1 MAPSAQTAIGGV
13 HKTRPRAAPFAGIP
27 TMKSDT
33 SLFAAID
40 LGSNAFRLMIGQ
52 PLKRSQQII
61 VQEVKTLREPVR
73 LSEGLQGGAL
83 DELALD
89 RGWQALA
96 RFGKK
101 LRGFESGRVRAVATS
116 AVREADNAQL
126 FLASAER
133 HLGFRIDVIS
143 GHEEAQLVYDGV
155 AHTIPDPA
163 CMRLVLDIGGGSTE
177 LILGKGAHPL
187 VTESIAIGSGTFG
200 ASYFPGGLI
209 TAKALLEAERVA
221 TLEFEKVARR
231 YRAMGWHQV
240 IGSSGTARM
249 LAKVLKA
256 NVLNDHGQTGITYG
270 GLLRLS
276 LRLLEVGHV
285 KQLKLAGLQTHRMSI
300 LPGGLVVM
308 LAAFKVF
315 GVLHMTPSE
324 PGLRLGVL
332 HGLMSRH

>member
-1 MAPSAQTAIGGV
+1 
-13 HKTRPRAAPFAGIP
+13 
-27 TMKSDT
+27 MKQDA

-52 PLKRSQQII
+52 SVRSRQGLMI
-61 VQEVKTLREPVR
+61 QEVKTLREPVR
-73 LSEGLQGGAL
+73 LAEGFEGGAL
-83 DELALD
+83 DALALD

-101 LRGFESGRVRAVATS
+101 LRGFEAGKVRAVATS

-126 FLASAER
+126 FLHSAER

-143 GHEEAQLVYDGV
+143 GHEEAQLVYAGV
-155 AHTIPDPA
+155 AHSLPGAED
-163 CMRLVLDIGGGSTE
+163 MRLVVDIGGGSTE
-177 LILGKGAHPL
+177 LILGQGSQPL
-187 VTESIAIGSGTFG
+187 LTESIAIGSGTLG
-200 ASYFPGGLI
+200 ARYFPDGRIAPG
-209 TAKALLEAERVA
+209 ALQEAERVA
-221 TLEFEKVARR
+221 ILQFEKVARR
-231 YRAMGWHQV
+231 YRAQGWQQT

-256 NVLNDHGQTGITYG
+256 NRLNDLGQDGITYG

-276 LRLLEVGHV
+276 LLLLKV
-285 KQLKLAGLQTHRMSI
+285 KNVQQLKLAGLQPHRQSI
-300 LPGGLVVM
+300 LPGGLVLM
-308 LAAFKVF
+308 LAAFKAF
-315 GVLHMTPSE
+315 GISQMVPSE

>member
-1 MAPSAQTAIGGV
+1 
-13 HKTRPRAAPFAGIP
+13 
-27 TMKSDT
+27 MKQDA

-52 PLKRSQQII
+52 SVRSRQGLMI
-61 VQEVKTLREPVR
+61 QEVKTLREPVR
-73 LSEGLQGGAL
+73 LAEGFEGGAL
-83 DELALD
+83 DALALD

-101 LRGFESGRVRAVATS
+101 LRGFEAGKVRAVATS

-126 FLASAER
+126 FLHSAER

-143 GHEEAQLVYDGV
+143 GHEEAQLVYAGV
-155 AHTIPDPA
+155 AHSLPDA
-163 CMRLVLDIGGGSTE
+163 EDMRLVVDIGGGSTE
-177 LILGKGAHPL
+177 LILGQGSQPL
-187 VTESIAIGSGTFG
+187 LTESIAIGSGTLG
-200 ASYFPGGLI
+200 ARYFPDGRIAPG
-209 TAKALLEAERVA
+209 ALQEAERVA
-221 TLEFEKVARR
+221 ILQFEKVARR
-231 YRAMGWHQV
+231 YRAQGWQQT

-256 NVLNDHGQTGITYG
+256 NRLNDFGQDGITYG

-276 LRLLEVGHV
+276 LLLLKV
-285 KQLKLAGLQTHRMSI
+285 KNVQQLKLAGLQPHRQSI
-300 LPGGLVVM
+300 LPGGLVLM
-308 LAAFKVF
+308 LAAFKAF
-315 GVLHMTPSE
+315 GISQMAPSE

>member
-1 MAPSAQTAIGGV
+1 M
-13 HKTRPRAAPFAGIP
+13 FAGIP
-27 TMKSDT
+27 MKDDA

-52 PLKRSQQII
+52 SVRSRKGLMI
-61 VQEVKTLREPVR
+61 QEVKTLREPVR
-73 LSEGLQGGAL
+73 LAEGFDGGAL
-83 DELALD
+83 DEMALD

-101 LRGFESGRVRAVATS
+101 LRGFEAGKVRAVATS

-126 FLASAER
+126 FLHSAER

-143 GHEEAQLVYDGV
+143 GHEEAQLVYAGV
-155 AHTIPDPA
+155 AHSLPGAED
-163 CMRLVLDIGGGSTE
+163 MRLVVDIGGGSTE
-177 LILGKGAHPL
+177 LILGQGTQPL
-187 VTESIAIGSGTFG
+187 LTESIAIGSGTLG
-200 ASYFPGGLI
+200 ARYFPDGRIAPG
-209 TAKALLEAERVA
+209 ALQEAERVA
-221 TLEFEKVARR
+221 ILQFEKVARR
-231 YRAMGWHQV
+231 YRAQGWQQT

-256 NVLNDHGQTGITYG
+256 NRLNDFGQDGITYG

-276 LRLLEVGHV
+276 LLLLKV
-285 KQLKLAGLQTHRMSI
+285 KNVQQLKLAGLQPHRQSI
-300 LPGGLVVM
+300 LPGGLVLM

-315 GVLHMTPSE
+315 GISQMAPSE

>member
-1 MAPSAQTAIGGV
+1 M
-13 HKTRPRAAPFAGIP
+13 FAGIP
-27 TMKSDT
+27 MKEDA

-52 PLKRSQQII
+52 SVRSRKGLMI
-61 VQEVKTLREPVR
+61 QEVKTLREPVR
-73 LSEGLQGGAL
+73 LAEGFDGGAL
-83 DELALD
+83 DALALD

-101 LRGFESGRVRAVATS
+101 LRGFEAGKVRAVATS

-126 FLASAER
+126 FLHSAER

-143 GHEEAQLVYDGV
+143 GHEEAQLVYAGV
-155 AHTIPDPA
+155 AHSLPGAED
-163 CMRLVLDIGGGSTE
+163 MRLVVDIGGGSTE
-177 LILGKGAHPL
+177 LILGQGTQPL
-187 VTESIAIGSGTFG
+187 LTESIAIGSGTLG
-200 ASYFPGGLI
+200 ARYFPDGRIAPG
-209 TAKALLEAERVA
+209 ALQEAERVA
-221 TLEFEKVARR
+221 ILQFEKVARR
-231 YRAMGWHQV
+231 YRAQGWQQT

-256 NVLNDHGQTGITYG
+256 NRLNDFGQEGITYG

-276 LRLLEVGHV
+276 LLLLKV
-285 KQLKLAGLQTHRMSI
+285 KNVQQLKLAGLQPHRQSI
-300 LPGGLVVM
+300 LPGGLVLM

-315 GVLHMTPSE
+315 GISQMAPSE

>member
-1 MAPSAQTAIGGV
+1 M
-13 HKTRPRAAPFAGIP
+13 
-27 TMKSDT
+27 
-33 SLFAAID
+33 
-40 LGSNAFRLMIGQ
+40 MIGQ
-52 PLKRSQQII
+52 QVRRSQQIVI
-61 VQEVKTLREPVR
+61 QEVKTLREPVR
-73 LSEGLQGGAL
+73 LAEGLRGGAL

-101 LRGFESGRVRAVATS
+101 LRGFEAGRVRAVATS
-116 AVREADNAQL
+116 AVREAENAQL

-133 HLGFRIDVIS
+133 HLGFRIDVIT
-143 GHEEAQLVYDGV
+143 GHEEARLVYAGV

-163 CMRLVLDIGGGSTE
+163 RMRLVVDIGGGSTE
-177 LILGKGAHPL
+177 LILGKGTQPL
-187 VTESIAIGSGTFG
+187 VTESITIGSGTLG
-200 ASYFPGGLI
+200 ARYFAGGVI

-221 TLEFEKVARR
+221 TLQFEKVARR
-231 YRAMGWHQV
+231 YRALGWQQA

-256 NVLNDHGQTGITYG
+256 NGLNDDGQSGITYS

-285 KQLKLAGLQTHRMSI
+285 RQLKLAGLQAHRLSI
-300 LPGGLVVM
+300 LPGGLVAM

>member
-1 MAPSAQTAIGGV
+1 
-13 HKTRPRAAPFAGIP
+13 
-27 TMKSDT
+27 MKGDA

-40 LGSNAFRLMIGQ
+40 LGSNAFRMMIGQ
-52 PLKRSQQII
+52 QVRRSQQIVI
-61 VQEVKTLREPVR
+61 QEVKTLREPVR
-73 LSEGLQGGAL
+73 LAEGLRGGAL

-101 LRGFESGRVRAVATS
+101 LRGFEAGRVRAVATS
-116 AVREADNAQL
+116 AVREAENAQL

-133 HLGFRIDVIS
+133 HLGFRIDVIT
-143 GHEEAQLVYDGV
+143 GHEEARLVYAGV

-163 CMRLVLDIGGGSTE
+163 RMRLVVDIGGGSTE
-177 LILGKGAHPL
+177 LILGKGTQPL
-187 VTESIAIGSGTFG
+187 VTESITIGSGTLG
-200 ASYFPGGLI
+200 ARYFAGGVI

-221 TLEFEKVARR
+221 TLQFEKVARR
-231 YRAMGWHQV
+231 YRALGWQQA

-256 NVLNDHGQTGITYG
+256 NGLNDDGQSGITYS

-285 KQLKLAGLQTHRMSI
+285 RQLKLAGLQAHRLSI
-300 LPGGLVVM
+300 LPGGLVAM

>member
-1 MAPSAQTAIGGV
+1 MKDAP
-13 HKTRPRAAPFAGIP
+13 
-27 TMKSDT
+27 
-33 SLFAAID
+33 LFAAID

-52 PLKRSQQII
+52 SVRRNQQMVI
-61 VQEVKTLREPVR
+61 QEVKTLREPVR
-73 LSEGLQGGAL
+73 LAEGLQGGAL

-101 LRGFESGRVRAVATS
+101 LRGFEAGRVRAVATS
-116 AVREADNAQL
+116 AVREADNAPL

-143 GHEEAQLVYDGV
+143 GHEEAQLVYAGV
-155 AHTIPDPA
+155 AHTLPA
-163 CMRLVLDIGGGSTE
+163 QTTRLVVDIGGGSTE
-177 LILGKGAHPL
+177 MIIGRGNQLL

-200 ASYFPGGLI
+200 ARYFHGGRI
-209 TAKALLEAERVA
+209 VAEALLEAERAA
-221 TLEFEKVARR
+221 TVQFERIARR
-231 YRAMGWHQV
+231 YRAMGWQQAV
-240 IGSSGTARM
+240 GSSGTARM

-256 NVLNDHGQTGITYG
+256 NGLNDDGQSGITYG

-276 LRLLEVGHV
+276 LRLLEVKHV
-285 KQLKLAGLQTHRMSI
+285 KHLKLAGLPTHRLSI

-315 GVLHMTPSE
+315 GITQMIASE
-324 PGLRLGVL
+324 PGLRFGVL
-332 HGLMSRH
+332 HGLMSKH

>member
-1 MAPSAQTAIGGV
+1 
-13 HKTRPRAAPFAGIP
+13 
-27 TMKSDT
+27 MKLPGTPARKGDA

-40 LGSNAFRLMIGQ
+40 LGSNAFRMMIGQ
-52 PLKRSQQII
+52 SVKRNQKWMIH
-61 VQEVKTLREPVR
+61 EVKTLREPVR
-73 LSEGLQGGAL
+73 LSEGFQGGAL
-83 DELALD
+83 DEMALD
-89 RGWQALA
+89 RGWQALS

-101 LRGFESGRVRAVATS
+101 LRGFEPGRVRAVATS

-143 GHEEAQLVYDGV
+143 GHEEAHLVYAGV
-155 AHTIPDPA
+155 AHSIPSPLS
-163 CMRLVLDIGGGSTE
+163 MRLVVDIGGGSTE
-177 LILGKGAHPL
+177 LILGQGTQPL
-187 VTESIAIGSGTFG
+187 LTESIAIGSGTFG
-200 ASYFPGGLI
+200 ARYFSGGCI
-209 TAKALLEAERVA
+209 TAPALLEAERVA
-221 TLEFEKVARR
+221 TLQFEKVARR
-231 YRAMGWHQV
+231 YRALGWQQA

-256 NVLNDHGQTGITYG
+256 NGMNDDGESGITYA

-285 KQLKLAGLQTHRMSI
+285 KQLKLAGLQNHRLST

-315 GVLHMTPSE
+315 GISQMTPSE
-324 PGLRLGVL
+324 GGLRFGVL
-332 HGLMSRH
+332 HGLMARH

>member
-1 MAPSAQTAIGGV
+1 
-13 HKTRPRAAPFAGIP
+13 
-27 TMKSDT
+27 MKGDA

-52 PLKRSQQII
+52 SVKRNQQLVI
-61 VQEVKTLREPVR
+61 QEVKTLREPVR
-73 LSEGLQGGAL
+73 LAEGFQGGAL
-83 DELALD
+83 DEMALD

-101 LRGFESGRVRAVATS
+101 LRGFEPGRVRAVATS

-133 HLGFRIDVIS
+133 HLGFSIDVIS
-143 GHEEAQLVYDGV
+143 GHEEARLVYAGV
-155 AHTIPDPA
+155 AHTVPGTQRK
-163 CMRLVLDIGGGSTE
+163 RLVIDIGGGSTE
-177 LILGKGAHPL
+177 LILGQGAQPL
-187 VTESIAIGSGTFG
+187 LTESIAIGSGTFG
-200 ASYFPGGLI
+200 ARYFQGGRI
-209 TAKALLEAERVA
+209 TAPALLEAERVA
-221 TLEFEKVARR
+221 TLQFERVARR
-231 YRAMGWHQV
+231 YRTLGWQQV

-256 NVLNDHGQTGITYG
+256 NDLNDEGQGGITYS

-285 KQLKLAGLQTHRMSI
+285 NQLRLAGLQSHRLSI
-300 LPGGLVVM
+300 LPGGLVLM

-315 GVLHMTPSE
+315 GVSHMTPSE
-324 PGLRLGVL
+324 PGLRFGVL

>member
-1 MAPSAQTAIGGV
+1 
-13 HKTRPRAAPFAGIP
+13 
-27 TMKSDT
+27 MKEDA

-52 PLKRSQQII
+52 SVRSRKGFMI
-61 VQEVKTLREPVR
+61 QEVKTVREPVR
-73 LSEGLQGGAL
+73 LAEGFDGGAL
-83 DELALD
+83 DALALD

-101 LRGFESGRVRAVATS
+101 LRGFEPGRVRAVATS

-133 HLGFRIDVIS
+133 HLGFSIDVIS
-143 GHEEAQLVYDGV
+143 GHEETRLVYAGV
-155 AHTIPDPA
+155 AHTIPSAED
-163 CMRLVLDIGGGSTE
+163 MRLVVDIGGGSTE
-177 LILGKGAHPL
+177 LILGQGAQPL
-187 VTESIAIGSGTFG
+187 LTESIAIGSGTLG
-200 ASYFPGGLI
+200 ARYFRDGDI
-209 TAKALLEAERVA
+209 CAAALQEAERVA
-221 TLEFEKVARR
+221 IVQFEKVARR
-231 YRAMGWHQV
+231 YRAQGWQQT

-256 NVLNDHGQTGITYG
+256 NRLNDFGQDGITYG

-276 LRLLEVGHV
+276 LLLLKVNNV
-285 KQLKLAGLQTHRMSI
+285 QQLKLAGLQPHRQSI
-300 LPGGLVVM
+300 LPGGLVLM

-315 GVLHMTPSE
+315 GISQMVPSE

-332 HGLMSRH
+332 HGLMSKH

>member
-1 MAPSAQTAIGGV
+1 
-13 HKTRPRAAPFAGIP
+13 
-27 TMKSDT
+27 MKGDA

-52 PLKRSQQII
+52 PVKRNQAFMIR
-61 VQEVKTLREPVR
+61 ELKTLREPVR
-73 LSEGLQGGAL
+73 LAEGFQGGAL

-101 LRGFESGRVRAVATS
+101 LRGFEQGRVRAVATS
-116 AVREADNAQL
+116 ALREAENADL

-133 HLGFRIDVIS
+133 HLGFPIDVIS
-143 GHEEAQLVYDGV
+143 GQEEARLVYAGV
-155 AHTIPDPA
+155 AHRNPCA
-163 CMRLVLDIGGGSTE
+163 ESMRLVVDIGGGSTE
-177 LILGKGAHPL
+177 LILGRGSEPL
-187 VTESIAIGSGTFG
+187 VSQSIAIGSGTFG
-200 ASYFPGGLI
+200 ARYFAGGRI
-209 TAKALLEAERVA
+209 TAQALLEAELVA
-221 TLEFEKVARR
+221 TLEFDKVARR
-231 YRAMGWHQV
+231 YRAQGWQQT

-249 LAKVLKA
+249 LARILNA
-256 NVLNDHGQTGITYG
+256 NGLNDPGQDGITYS

-285 KQLKLAGLQTHRMSI
+285 KKLKLAGLQAHRMSI
-300 LPGGLVVM
+300 LPGGLVLM

-315 GVLHMTPSE
+315 GINHMTPSE
-324 PGLRLGVL
+324 PGLRFGVL

>member
-1 MAPSAQTAIGGV
+1 MKDAP
-13 HKTRPRAAPFAGIP
+13 
-27 TMKSDT
+27 
-33 SLFAAID
+33 LFAAID
-40 LGSNAFRLMIGQ
+40 LGSNAFRMMIGQ
-52 PLKRSQQII
+52 SVRRNQQMVI
-61 VQEVKTLREPVR
+61 QEVKTLREPVR
-73 LSEGLQGGAL
+73 LAEGLQGGAL

-101 LRGFESGRVRAVATS
+101 LRGFEAGRVRAVATS
-116 AVREADNAQL
+116 AVREAENAPL

-143 GHEEAQLVYDGV
+143 GHEEAQLVYAGV
-155 AHTIPDPA
+155 AHTLPA
-163 CMRLVLDIGGGSTE
+163 QTTRLVVDIGGGSTE
-177 LILGKGAHPL
+177 MIIGRGDQLL

-200 ASYFPGGLI
+200 AHYFHGGRI
-209 TAKALLEAERVA
+209 VAEALLEAERAA
-221 TLEFEKVARR
+221 TVQFERIARR
-231 YRAMGWHQV
+231 YRAMGWQQA

-256 NVLNDHGQTGITYG
+256 NGLNDDGQGGITYG

-276 LRLLEVGHV
+276 LRLLEVKHV
-285 KQLKLAGLQTHRMSI
+285 KHLKLAGLPTHRLSI

-315 GVLHMTPSE
+315 GITHMIASE
-324 PGLRLGVL
+324 PGLRFGVL
-332 HGLMSRH
+332 HGLMSKH

>member
-1 MAPSAQTAIGGV
+1 
-13 HKTRPRAAPFAGIP
+13 
-27 TMKSDT
+27 MKEDA

-52 PLKRSQQII
+52 SVRSRKGLMI
-61 VQEVKTLREPVR
+61 QEVKTLREPVR
-73 LSEGLQGGAL
+73 LAEGFDGGAL
-83 DELALD
+83 DEMALD

-101 LRGFESGRVRAVATS
+101 LRGFEAGKVRAVATS

-126 FLASAER
+126 FLHSAER

-143 GHEEAQLVYDGV
+143 GHEEAQLVYAGV
-155 AHTIPDPA
+155 AHSLPGDED
-163 CMRLVLDIGGGSTE
+163 MRLVVDIGGGSTE
-177 LILGKGAHPL
+177 LILGQGTQPL
-187 VTESIAIGSGTFG
+187 LTESIAIGSGTLG
-200 ASYFPGGLI
+200 ARYFPDGRIAPG
-209 TAKALLEAERVA
+209 ALQEAERVA
-221 TLEFEKVARR
+221 ILQFEKVARR
-231 YRAMGWHQV
+231 YRAQGWQQT

-256 NVLNDHGQTGITYG
+256 NRLNDFGQDGITYG

-276 LRLLEVGHV
+276 LLLLKV
-285 KQLKLAGLQTHRMSI
+285 KNVQQLKLAGLQPHRQSI
-300 LPGGLVVM
+300 LPGGLVLM

-315 GVLHMTPSE
+315 GISQMAPSE

>member
-1 MAPSAQTAIGGV
+1 M
-13 HKTRPRAAPFAGIP
+13 FAGIP
-27 TMKSDT
+27 MKEDA

-52 PLKRSQQII
+52 SVRSRKGLMI
-61 VQEVKTLREPVR
+61 QEVKTLREPVR
-73 LSEGLQGGAL
+73 LAEGFDGGAL
-83 DELALD
+83 DEMALD

-101 LRGFESGRVRAVATS
+101 LRGFEAGKVRAVATS

-126 FLASAER
+126 FLHSAER

-143 GHEEAQLVYDGV
+143 GHEEAQLVYAGV
-155 AHTIPDPA
+155 AHSLPGAED
-163 CMRLVLDIGGGSTE
+163 MRLVVDIGGGSTE
-177 LILGKGAHPL
+177 LILGQGAQPL
-187 VTESIAIGSGTFG
+187 LTESIAIGSGTLG
-200 ASYFPGGLI
+200 ARYFPDGRIAPG
-209 TAKALLEAERVA
+209 ALQEAERVA
-221 TLEFEKVARR
+221 ILQFEKVARR
-231 YRAMGWHQV
+231 YRAQGWQQT

-256 NVLNDHGQTGITYG
+256 NRLNDFGQDGITYG

-276 LRLLEVGHV
+276 LLLLKV
-285 KQLKLAGLQTHRMSI
+285 KNVQQLKLAGLQPHRQSI
-300 LPGGLVVM
+300 LPGGLVLM

-315 GVLHMTPSE
+315 GISQMAPSE

>member
-1 MAPSAQTAIGGV
+1 MKDAP
-13 HKTRPRAAPFAGIP
+13 
-27 TMKSDT
+27 
-33 SLFAAID
+33 LFAAID
-40 LGSNAFRLMIGQ
+40 LGSNAFRMMIGQ
-52 PLKRSQQII
+52 SVRRNQQMVI
-61 VQEVKTLREPVR
+61 QEVKTLREPVR
-73 LSEGLQGGAL
+73 LAEGLQGGAL

-101 LRGFESGRVRAVATS
+101 LRGFEAGRVRAVATS
-116 AVREADNAQL
+116 AVREADNAPL

-143 GHEEAQLVYDGV
+143 GHEEAQLVYAGV
-155 AHTIPDPA
+155 AHTLPA
-163 CMRLVLDIGGGSTE
+163 QSTRLVVDIGGGSTE
-177 LILGKGAHPL
+177 MIIGRGDRLL

-200 ASYFPGGLI
+200 AHYFHGGRI
-209 TAKALLEAERVA
+209 VAEALLEAERAA
-221 TLEFEKVARR
+221 TVQFERIARR
-231 YRAMGWHQV
+231 YRAMGWQQA

-256 NVLNDHGQTGITYG
+256 NGLNDDGQSGITYG

-276 LRLLEVGHV
+276 LRLLEVKHV
-285 KQLKLAGLQTHRMSI
+285 KHLKLAGLPTHRLSI

-315 GVLHMTPSE
+315 GITHMIASE
-324 PGLRLGVL
+324 PGLRFGVL
-332 HGLMSRH
+332 HGLMSKH

>member
-1 MAPSAQTAIGGV
+1 
-13 HKTRPRAAPFAGIP
+13 
-27 TMKSDT
+27 MKEDA

-52 PLKRSQQII
+52 SVRSRKGFMI
-61 VQEVKTLREPVR
+61 QEVKTLREPVR
-73 LSEGLQGGAL
+73 LAEGFDGGAL
-83 DELALD
+83 DEMALD

-101 LRGFESGRVRAVATS
+101 LRGFEAGKVRAVATS

-126 FLASAER
+126 FLHSAER

-143 GHEEAQLVYDGV
+143 GHEEAQLVYAGV
-155 AHTIPDPA
+155 AHSLPGAED
-163 CMRLVLDIGGGSTE
+163 MRLVVDIGGGSTE
-177 LILGKGAHPL
+177 LILGQGSQPL
-187 VTESIAIGSGTFG
+187 LTESIAIGSGTLG
-200 ASYFPGGLI
+200 ARYFPDGRIAPG
-209 TAKALLEAERVA
+209 ALQEAERVA
-221 TLEFEKVARR
+221 ILQFEKVARR
-231 YRAMGWHQV
+231 YRAQGWQQT

-256 NVLNDHGQTGITYG
+256 NRLNDFGQDGITYG

-276 LRLLEVGHV
+276 LLLLKV
-285 KQLKLAGLQTHRMSI
+285 KNVQQLKLAGLQPHRQSI
-300 LPGGLVVM
+300 LPGGLVLM

-315 GVLHMTPSE
+315 GISQMAPSE

>member
-1 MAPSAQTAIGGV
+1 MKDAP
-13 HKTRPRAAPFAGIP
+13 
-27 TMKSDT
+27 
-33 SLFAAID
+33 LFAAID

-52 PLKRSQQII
+52 SVRRNQQMVI
-61 VQEVKTLREPVR
+61 QEVKTLREPVR
-73 LSEGLQGGAL
+73 LAEGLQGGAL

-101 LRGFESGRVRAVATS
+101 LRGFEAGRVRAVATS
-116 AVREADNAQL
+116 AVREADNAPL

-143 GHEEAQLVYDGV
+143 GHEEAQLVYAGV
-155 AHTIPDPA
+155 AHTLPA
-163 CMRLVLDIGGGSTE
+163 QTTRLVVDIGGGSTE
-177 LILGKGAHPL
+177 MIIGRGDQLL

-200 ASYFPGGLI
+200 ARYFHGGRI
-209 TAKALLEAERVA
+209 VAEALLEAERAA
-221 TLEFEKVARR
+221 TVQFERIARR
-231 YRAMGWHQV
+231 YRAMGWQQAV
-240 IGSSGTARM
+240 GSSGTARM

-256 NVLNDHGQTGITYG
+256 NGLNDDGQSGITYG

-276 LRLLEVGHV
+276 LRLLEVKHV
-285 KQLKLAGLQTHRMSI
+285 KHLKLAGLPTHRLSI

-315 GVLHMTPSE
+315 GITHMIASE
-324 PGLRLGVL
+324 PGLRFGVL
-332 HGLMSRH
+332 HGLMSKH

>member
-1 MAPSAQTAIGGV
+1 MKLP
-13 HKTRPRAAPFAGIP
+13 GIR
-27 TMKSDT
+27 TMKGDT

-40 LGSNAFRLMIGQ
+40 LGSNAFRMMIGQ
-52 PLKRSQQII
+52 PVKRNQKWMI
-61 VQEVKTLREPVR
+61 QEVKTLREPVR
-73 LSEGLQGGAL
+73 LSEGFQGGAL
-83 DELALD
+83 DEMALD
-89 RGWQALA
+89 RGWQALS

-101 LRGFESGRVRAVATS
+101 LRGFEAGRVRAVATS

-143 GHEEAQLVYDGV
+143 GHEEANLVYAGV
-155 AHTIPDPA
+155 AHSIPSPA
-163 CMRLVLDIGGGSTE
+163 SLRLVVDIGGGSTE
-177 LILGKGAHPL
+177 LILGQGAQPL
-187 VTESIAIGSGTFG
+187 LTESIAIGSGTFG
-200 ASYFPGGLI
+200 ARYFSGGCI
-209 TAKALLEAERVA
+209 TAPALLEAERVA
-221 TLEFEKVARR
+221 TLQFEKVARR
-231 YRAMGWHQV
+231 YRALGWQQT

-256 NVLNDHGQTGITYG
+256 NGMNDDGESGITYS

-285 KQLKLAGLQTHRMSI
+285 KQLKLAGLQNHRLSS

-315 GVLHMTPSE
+315 GISHMTPSE
-324 PGLRLGVL
+324 GGLRFGVM

>member
-1 MAPSAQTAIGGV
+1 MKDAP
-13 HKTRPRAAPFAGIP
+13 
-27 TMKSDT
+27 
-33 SLFAAID
+33 LFAAID

-52 PLKRSQQII
+52 SVRRNQQMVI
-61 VQEVKTLREPVR
+61 QEVKTLREPVR
-73 LSEGLQGGAL
+73 LAEGLQGGAL

-101 LRGFESGRVRAVATS
+101 LRGFEAGRVRAVATS
-116 AVREADNAQL
+116 AVREADNAPL

-143 GHEEAQLVYDGV
+143 GHEEAQLVYAGV
-155 AHTIPDPA
+155 AHTLPA
-163 CMRLVLDIGGGSTE
+163 QNTRLVVDIGGGSTE
-177 LILGKGAHPL
+177 MIIGRGDQLL
-187 VTESIAIGSGTFG
+187 VTESIFIGSGTFG
-200 ASYFPGGLI
+200 AHYFHGGRI
-209 TAKALLEAERVA
+209 VAEALLEAERAA
-221 TLEFEKVARR
+221 TVQFERIARR
-231 YRAMGWHQV
+231 YRAMGWQQA

-256 NVLNDHGQTGITYG
+256 NGLNDDGLSGITYG

-276 LRLLEVGHV
+276 LRLLEVKHV
-285 KQLKLAGLQTHRMSI
+285 KHLKLAGLPTHRLSI

-315 GVLHMTPSE
+315 GITHMIASE

-332 HGLMSRH
+332 HGLMSKH

>member
-1 MAPSAQTAIGGV
+1 MKDAP
-13 HKTRPRAAPFAGIP
+13 
-27 TMKSDT
+27 
-33 SLFAAID
+33 LFAAID

-52 PLKRSQQII
+52 SVRRNQQMVI
-61 VQEVKTLREPVR
+61 QEVKTLREPVR
-73 LSEGLQGGAL
+73 LAEGLQGGAL

-101 LRGFESGRVRAVATS
+101 LRGFEAGRVRAVATS
-116 AVREADNAQL
+116 AVREADNAPL

-143 GHEEAQLVYDGV
+143 GHEEAQLVYAGV
-155 AHTIPDPA
+155 AHTLPA
-163 CMRLVLDIGGGSTE
+163 QSTRLVVDIGGGSTE
-177 LILGKGAHPL
+177 MIIGRGDQLL

-200 ASYFPGGLI
+200 AHYFHGGRI
-209 TAKALLEAERVA
+209 VAEALLEAERAA
-221 TLEFEKVARR
+221 TVQFERIARR
-231 YRAMGWHQV
+231 YRAMGWQQA

-256 NVLNDHGQTGITYG
+256 NGLNDDGLSGITYG

-276 LRLLEVGHV
+276 LRLLEVKHV
-285 KQLKLAGLQTHRMSI
+285 KHLKLAGLPTHRLSI

-315 GVLHMTPSE
+315 GITHMIASE

-332 HGLMSRH
+332 HGLMSKH

>member
-1 MAPSAQTAIGGV
+1 ML
-13 HKTRPRAAPFAGIP
+13 AGIP
-27 TMKSDT
+27 MKEDA

-52 PLKRSQQII
+52 SVRSRKGFMI
-61 VQEVKTLREPVR
+61 QEVKTLREPVR
-73 LSEGLQGGAL
+73 LAEGFDGGAL
-83 DELALD
+83 DEMALD

-101 LRGFESGRVRAVATS
+101 LRGFEAGKVRAVATS

-126 FLASAER
+126 FLHSAER

-143 GHEEAQLVYDGV
+143 GHEEAQLVYAGV
-155 AHTIPDPA
+155 AHTLPGAED
-163 CMRLVLDIGGGSTE
+163 MRLVVDIGGGSTE
-177 LILGKGAHPL
+177 LILGQGSQPL
-187 VTESIAIGSGTFG
+187 LTESIAIGSGSLG
-200 ASYFPGGLI
+200 ARYFPDGRIAPG
-209 TAKALLEAERVA
+209 ALQEAERVA
-221 TLEFEKVARR
+221 ILQFEKVARR
-231 YRAMGWHQV
+231 YRAQGWQQT

-256 NVLNDHGQTGITYG
+256 NRLNDFGQDGITYG

-276 LRLLEVGHV
+276 LLLLKV
-285 KQLKLAGLQTHRMSI
+285 KNVQQLKLAGLQPHRQSI
-300 LPGGLVVM
+300 LPGGLVLM

-315 GVLHMTPSE
+315 GISQMAPSE

>member
-1 MAPSAQTAIGGV
+1 
-13 HKTRPRAAPFAGIP
+13 
-27 TMKSDT
+27 MKGDA

-52 PLKRSQQII
+52 SVRRNQQIVI
-61 VQEVKTLREPVR
+61 QEVKTLREPVR
-73 LSEGLQGGAL
+73 LAEGFQGGAL

-101 LRGFESGRVRAVATS
+101 LRGFEAGRVRAVATS

-126 FLASAER
+126 FLTSAER

-143 GHEEAQLVYDGV
+143 GHEEARLVYAGV
-155 AHTIPDPA
+155 AHATPSA
-163 CMRLVLDIGGGSTE
+163 ASMRLVVDIGGGSTE
-177 LILGKGAHPL
+177 LILGQGAQPL
-187 VTESIAIGSGTFG
+187 LTESIAIGSSTFG
-200 ASYFPGGLI
+200 TRYFQGGRI
-209 TAKALLEAERVA
+209 TAQALLEAERVA
-221 TLEFEKVARR
+221 TVQFEKVARR
-231 YRAMGWHQV
+231 YRALGWQQA

-256 NVLNDHGQTGITYG
+256 NGLNDDDQSGITYG

-276 LRLLEVGHV
+276 LRLLEAGQVNS
-285 KQLKLAGLQTHRMSI
+285 LRLASLQPHRLSS

-315 GVLHMTPSE
+315 GISQMTPSE
-324 PGLRLGVL
+324 AGLRVGVL
-332 HGLMSRH
+332 HGLMARH

>member
-1 MAPSAQTAIGGV
+1 
-13 HKTRPRAAPFAGIP
+13 
-27 TMKSDT
+27 MKEDA

-52 PLKRSQQII
+52 SVRSRKGFMI
-61 VQEVKTLREPVR
+61 QEVKTLREPVR
-73 LSEGLQGGAL
+73 LAEGFDGGAL
-83 DELALD
+83 DEMALD

-101 LRGFESGRVRAVATS
+101 LRGFEAGKVRAVATS

-126 FLASAER
+126 FLHSAER

-143 GHEEAQLVYDGV
+143 GHEEAQLVYAGV
-155 AHTIPDPA
+155 AHTLPGAED
-163 CMRLVLDIGGGSTE
+163 MRLVVDIGGGSTE
-177 LILGKGAHPL
+177 LILGQGSQPL
-187 VTESIAIGSGTFG
+187 LTESIAIGSGSLG
-200 ASYFPGGLI
+200 ARYFPDGRIAPG
-209 TAKALLEAERVA
+209 ALQEAERVA
-221 TLEFEKVARR
+221 ILQFEKVARR
-231 YRAMGWHQV
+231 YRAQGWQQT

-256 NVLNDHGQTGITYG
+256 NRLNDFGQDGITYG

-276 LRLLEVGHV
+276 LLLLKV
-285 KQLKLAGLQTHRMSI
+285 KNVQQLKLAGLQPHRQSI
-300 LPGGLVVM
+300 LPGGLVLM
-308 LAAFKVF
+308 LAAFKAF
-315 GVLHMTPSE
+315 GISQMAPSE

>member
-1 MAPSAQTAIGGV
+1 
-13 HKTRPRAAPFAGIP
+13 
-27 TMKSDT
+27 MKDVP
-33 SLFAAID
+33 LFAAID
-40 LGSNAFRLMIGQ
+40 LGSNAFRMMIGQ
-52 PLKRSQQII
+52 SVRRNRQMVI
-61 VQEVKTLREPVR
+61 QEVKTLREPVR
-73 LSEGLQGGAL
+73 LAEGLQGGAL

-101 LRGFESGRVRAVATS
+101 LRGFEAGRVRAVATS
-116 AVREADNAQL
+116 AVREADNAPL

-143 GHEEAQLVYDGV
+143 GHEEAQLVYAGV
-155 AHTIPDPA
+155 AHTLPA
-163 CMRLVLDIGGGSTE
+163 QNTRLVVDIGGGSTE
-177 LILGKGAHPL
+177 MIIGRGDQLL

-200 ASYFPGGLI
+200 AHYFHGGRI
-209 TAKALLEAERVA
+209 MAEALLEAERAA
-221 TLEFEKVARR
+221 TVQFERIARR
-231 YRAMGWHQV
+231 YRAMGWQQA

-256 NVLNDHGQTGITYG
+256 NGLNDDGQSGITYG

-276 LRLLEVGHV
+276 LRLLEVKHV
-285 KQLKLAGLQTHRMSI
+285 KHLRLAGLPTHRLSI

-315 GVLHMTPSE
+315 GITHMIASE
-324 PGLRLGVL
+324 PGLRFGVL
-332 HGLMSRH
+332 HGLMSKH